1 MGRVTLETV
10 AEGSWVEEER
20 AEVSPDPRSAGR
32 GVVLATSR
40 SHSTTSCPALSQLRQ
55 FVLISEMG
63 TVTSTCAGLW

>member
-1 MGRVTLETV
+1 MGRVALETV

-40 SHSTTSCPALSQLRQ
+40 SHSTTSCPALPSLSCDSLFSSLRWGQ
-55 FVLISEMG
+55 
-63 TVTSTCAGLW
+63 